1 MFATLDEQAIVAQC
15 TPQGAG
21 ALAIIRISGAHAIGI
36 SNSFAKLASGKPL
49 KECDSHTVHYGH
61 ILSAEGKFIDAVMF
75 TLMRTPRSFTG
86 EDTVE
91 ITCHN
96 NPFIIQEIIQQ
107 AITHGARLAGPGEFT
122 KRAFLNKKID
132 LLAAE
137 AINEVIHA
145 ATPMALK
152 QSLAQLEGSFSS
164 WIVEI
169 EQLLLKA
176 LSLAH
181 ASLEFLDEEISFDA
195 EIGALI
201 GAAQEKIATTKS
213 QFNAQQHIRQG
224 IRVAII
230 GSVNAG
236 KSSLFNALLNKE
248 RAIVTP
254 MAGTTRDT
262 IEAGVYK
269 EGIYWTIIDTAGLR
283 ETDNAIEQEGI
294 NRSYQEAA
302 LADIIL
308 LVIDSS
314 RKLSPHESTLYQD
327 FLIKYQSKVIP
338 VHHKI
343 DLPALCQTS
352 LSSTTPIAVSSLT
365 RTNIETLETAL
376 LVKAQ
381 ALMQKA
387 DAPFLLNKRHFN
399 LLIALE
405 NQLTQ
410 LKHILTPPF
419 ACELVIYHLAEALG
433 NIGEL
438 TGKSISETA
447 VDAIFKEFCV
457 GK

>member
-1 MFATLDEQAIVAQC
+1 M
-15 TPQGAG
+15 
-21 ALAIIRISGAHAIGI
+21 
-36 SNSFAKLASGKPL
+36 
-49 KECDSHTVHYGH
+49 
-61 ILSAEGKFIDAVMF
+61 
-75 TLMRTPRSFTG
+75 
-86 EDTVE
+86 
-91 ITCHN
+91 
-96 NPFIIQEIIQQ
+96 
-107 AITHGARLAGPGEFT
+107 
-122 KRAFLNKKID
+122 
-132 LLAAE
+132 AAE

-164 WIVEI
+164 WIIEI

-181 ASLEFLDEEISFDA
+181 ASLEFLDEEMSFDA

-201 GAAQEKIATTKS
+201 GAAQEKIAATKS

-338 VHHKI
+338 VHHKV

-376 LVKAQ
+376 FVKAQ

-399 LLIALE
+399 LLIAL
-405 NQLTQ
+405 
-410 LKHILTPPF
+410 
-419 ACELVIYHLAEALG
+419 
-433 NIGEL
+433 
-438 TGKSISETA
+438 
-447 VDAIFKEFCV
+447 
-457 GK
+457 